1 MSAHAQAA
9 IALLLG
15 ALLVL
20 ALPAPDAAAHTA
32 GGRILSGKAAIAE
45 FRFSDGSPMAFADV
59 KVFSPSQELWLAGRA
74 DGAGR
79 FAFMPDKAG
88 EWALEAREA
97 EGHSA
102 RLSLGIAADDLTTT
116 ALIPRYW
123 GFVLLGSVAL
133 NLLLLSLPLSGRKS
147 IFSFGTRSRL

>member
-1 MSAHAQAA
+1 MTAHWRAA
-9 IALLLG
+9 RTLLLG
-15 ALLVL
+15 WLLTLVL
-20 ALPAPDAAAHTA
+20 VPAPHATAHTA

-45 FRFSDGSPMAFADV
+45 FRFSDGSPMAFADI

-102 RLSLGIAADDLTTT
+102 RLSLAIAADDLATT
-116 ALIPRYW
+116 ALISRYW

-133 NLLLLSLPLSGRKS
+133 NLLLLSLRFGRRPSPL
-147 IFSFGTRSRL
+147 

>member
-1 MSAHAQAA
+1 MTVCARAHA
-9 IALLLG
+9 ALLLG
-15 ALLVL
+15 WLLFA
-20 ALPAPDAAAHTA
+20 ALPSPQAAAHTA
-32 GGRILSGKAAIAE
+32 GGRILNGKAAITE

-59 KVFSPSQELWLAGRA
+59 KVFAPASTELWLAGRA

-88 EWALEAREA
+88 DWTVEAREA

-102 RLSLGIAADDLTTT
+102 RLTVTIAAGDLTTA
-116 ALIPRYW
+116 ALIHRYW

-133 NLLLLSLPLSGRKS
+133 NLLLLSLLFSGRRAWK
-147 IFSFGTRSRL
+147 TLRRS

>member
-1 MSAHAQAA
+1 MTAGLRAA
-9 IALLLG
+9 AALLLG
-15 ALLVL
+15 WLVL
-20 ALPAPDAAAHTA
+20 AALPSQAAAHTA
-32 GGRILSGKAAIAE
+32 GGRILSGKAAITE

-59 KVFSPSQELWLAGRA
+59 KVFAPSSTELWLAGRA

-88 EWALEAREA
+88 DWTVEAREA
-97 EGHSA
+97 EGHTA
-102 RLSLGIAADDLTTT
+102 RLTVTIAVGDLATA

-133 NLLLLSLPLSGRKS
+133 NLLLLSLMLGGQKS
-147 IFSFGTRSRL
+147 WTFYRRQ